1 MTLAEARKLLPKE
14 EQGISDQ
21 ELSGLLAQLYSF
33 ADLVL
38 DIYFERKGGD
48 G

>member
-1 MTLAEARKLLPKE
+1 MTLAEARKLLPADMK
-14 EQGISDQ
+14 SMTDA
-21 ELSGLLAQLYSF
+21 ELSGLLANLYSF

-38 DIYFERKGGD
+38 DIHFERKGGN